1 MRRESGSYTPPIG
14 DMEFVLN
21 ELAEL
26 ESVAALP
33 GLEQATPDLVSAILE
48 ESGKLTSE
56 VLAPLNQNGDRQGS
70 RLVDGQV
77 QTPDGWKEAYDAF
90 IAGGWNGLA
99 MDPDYGGQGL
109 PWLVAT
115 AVQEMWHAS
124 NMSFGLCPLLTQAAV
139 QAIVT
144 HGSEQQK
151 QLFMPKLVA
160 GTWAGTMNL
169 TEPQAGSDLS
179 AVRTK
184 AVPEGDHYLLSGQK
198 IFITYGEHELTENI
212 IHLVLARTP
221 DAPPGVKG
229 ISLFIVPK
237 YTLNDDGSVH
247 ERNDVRC
254 VSLEHKLGIRGS
266 PTAVLAYG
274 DKGGAVGYLVGE
286 EHRGLEY
293 MFTMMNLARLAVGIE
308 GLAIAERAY
317 QQARDYAKER
327 IQGRPLGAREGDRV
341 AILHHPDV
349 RRMLMT
355 MKSQVEAMRAVA
367 YVGMAAFDKA
377 SRHPDAEEKQRQQTL
392 VELLTPIIKG
402 WCTELGVEIASL
414 GVQVHGGMGFIEETG
429 ASQHLRDA
437 RITTIYEGTT
447 GIQAN
452 DLVGRKVLGDK
463 GRAAFALIDS
473 MRDTVSQLTKSK
485 DAVAGDIREALS
497 AGLDDAAQSTQWLLT
512 SDEEDPRLPLAAS
525 VHYLRLL
532 GTVVGGWQ
540 MARAALIA
548 RNKVEAGD
556 TNAPFYEAKVVTAHF
571 YATQIMP
578 QTQAL
583 LRAITHG
590 SSAALALEDEQ
601 F

>member
-1 MRRESGSYTPPIG
+1 MTSYAPPIS

-70 RLVDGQV
+70 RLVDGKV

-221 DAPPGVKG
+221 DAPLGVKG

-266 PTAVLAYG
+266 PTAMLAYG

-512 SDEEDPRLPLAAS
+512 SHEEDPRLPLAAS

-548 RNKVEAGD
+548 RSKVEAGD
-556 TNAPFYEAKVVTAHF
+556 TNTPFYEAKVVTAHF

-583 LRAITHG
+583 LHAITQG

>member
-1 MRRESGSYTPPIG
+1 MTSYAPPIS

-56 VLAPLNQNGDRQGS
+56 ILAPLNQNGDRQGS
-70 RLVDGQV
+70 RLVDGKV

-139 QAIVT
+139 EAIVT

-151 QLFMPKLVA
+151 QLFVPKLVA

-212 IHLVLARTP
+212 IQLVLARTP

-237 YTLNDDGSVH
+237 YTLKDDGSVH

-266 PTAVLAYG
+266 PTAMLAYG
-274 DKGGAVGYLVGE
+274 DNGGAVGYLVGE
-286 EHRGLEY
+286 ENRGLEY

-437 RITTIYEGTT
+437 RITPIYEGTT

-497 AGLDDAAQSTQWLLT
+497 AGLDDATQSTQWLLT
-512 SDEEDPRLPLAAS
+512 SHDEDPRLPLAAS

-540 MARAALIA
+540 MARAALSA

-583 LRAITHG
+583 LRAITQG

>member
-1 MRRESGSYTPPIG
+1 MTSYAAPIS

-21 ELAEL
+21 ELAGL

-70 RLVDGQV
+70 RLVDGKV

-90 IAGGWNGLA
+90 VEGGWNGLA

-109 PWLVAT
+109 PRLVAT
-115 AVQEMWHAS
+115 PVQEMWYAS

-139 QAIVT
+139 EAILT

-151 QLFMPKLVA
+151 QLFVPRLVA
-160 GTWAGTMNL
+160 GTWAGTMDL

-229 ISLFIVPK
+229 ISLFIVPR

-247 ERNDVRC
+247 EHNDVRC

-286 EHRGLEY
+286 ENRGLEY
-293 MFTMMNLARLAVGIE
+293 MFTMMNLARLAVGVE

-341 AILHHPDV
+341 AILQHPDV

-377 SRHPDAEEKQRQQTL
+377 LRHPDAEEKQRQQTL

-437 RITTIYEGTT
+437 RITPIYEGTT

-452 DLVGRKVLGDK
+452 DLVGRKVLRDK
-463 GRAAFALIDS
+463 GRAVSALIDS

-485 DAVAGDIREALS
+485 DTVAGDMREALS

-512 SDEEDPRLPLAAS
+512 SHEEDPRLPLAAS

-556 TNAPFYEAKVVTAHF
+556 TNTRFYEAKVVTAHF

-583 LRAITHG
+583 LRAITQG

>member
-1 MRRESGSYTPPIG
+1 MTSYAPPIS

-26 ESVAALP
+26 ESVATLP

-48 ESGKLTSE
+48 ESGKLTSG

-70 RLVDGQV
+70 RLVDGKV

-90 IAGGWNGLA
+90 VEGGWNGLA
-99 MDPDYGGQGL
+99 MDADYGGQGL
-109 PWLVAT
+109 PWLLAT
-115 AVQEMWHAS
+115 PVQEMWHAS

-139 QAIVT
+139 EAILT

-151 QLFMPKLVA
+151 QLFVPKLVA

-237 YTLNDDGSVH
+237 YTLNDDGSVDG
-247 ERNDVRC
+247 RNDVRC

-286 EHRGLEY
+286 ENRGLEY
-293 MFTMMNLARLAVGIE
+293 MFTMMNLARLAVGVE

-327 IQGRPLGAREGDRV
+327 IQGRELGAHEGDRV
-341 AILHHPDV
+341 AIIHHPDV

-367 YVGMAAFDKA
+367 YIGMAAFDKA
-377 SRHPDAEEKQRQQTL
+377 LRHPDAEEKQRQQTL
-392 VELLTPIIKG
+392 VDLLTPIIKG
-402 WCTELGVEIASL
+402 WSTELGVEIASL

-437 RITTIYEGTT
+437 RITPIYEGTT

-452 DLVGRKVLGDK
+452 DLVGRKVLRDK
-463 GRAAFALIDS
+463 GRAATALIDS
-473 MRDTVSQLTKSK
+473 MRDTVSQFAKSK

-497 AGLDDAAQSTQWLLT
+497 AGLDDAAQATQWLLT
-512 SDEEDPRLPLAAS
+512 SHEKDPRLPLAAA

-548 RNKVEAGD
+548 QTKIEAGD
-556 TNAPFYEAKVVTAHF
+556 TNTSFYEAKVVTAHF

-583 LRAITHG
+583 LRAITQG
-590 SSAALALEDEQ
+590 SGAVLALKDEQ